1 MSTLISKYATR
12 LLKLRVDEI
21 EVRAHC
27 NLANGERQAVR
38 LVASSMGGKP
48 RTPKLCMQTPKL
60 HASRTCHYR
69 RY

>member
-21 EVRAHC
+21 QILAHC
-27 NLANGERQAVR
+27 NLPNGERQAVR

-48 RTPKLCMQTPKL
+48 PKTQR
-60 HASRTCHYR
+60 HV
-69 RY
+69 